1 MVLETLLYVISLLFA
16 VMLLVILGQKLRIAY
31 PVFLVIGG
39 LLISLIPGAPHLAAL
54 LRTNTLVKNLK
65 QRLTDDI
72 DYTRLNIESLKDNK
86 DEKQQVSEFN
96 DVLMDLGEFLNK
108 QLSSLRLQKLF
119 DEDVIRLEEGRIV
132 LEQNKIG

>member
-31 PVFLVIGG
+31 PV
-39 LLISLIPGAPHLAAL
+39 
-54 LRTNTLVKNLK
+54 
-65 QRLTDDI
+65 
-72 DYTRLNIESLKDNK
+72 
-86 DEKQQVSEFN
+86 
-96 DVLMDLGEFLNK
+96 LMDLGEFLK
-108 QLSSLRLQKLF
+108 QLSNLRRQKLF